1 MTLLLTMMV
10 VMGMTAMT
18 MMIVMQIL
26 LIAKCNSAT
35 LSTHAAVVVVL

>member
-1 MTLLLTMMV
+1 MMVTMMV

-18 MMIVMQIL
+18 MMIVMMIL
-26 LIAKCNSAT
+26 LLARCNSAK